1 MRPFPL
7 RVHIASVFL
16 VPPATLAANRLE
28 AIGNAPLLRS
38 GHASEARLDD
48 TILAELGLASL
59 GEATRA
65 RHAQLVP
72 LLNRERDRVGL
83 MLLLR
88 DEACDEARLSFVEA
102 LSGSTA
108 VSLEARGLIN
118 AQRELFEAFTRLIAS
133 AIDAKSP
140 HTGEHC
146 ARVPELA
153 RMLADAAC
161 RQADGPYADFRLD
174 AQQWEAVRLAA
185 WLHDCGKVTTPEFV
199 VEKASKLEAPY
210 NRIHEV
216 RMRFE
221 LLKRDAQIAC
231 LEAIARGES
240 AQQARE
246 ACRVR
251 LAALDEDFAF
261 VARCNLGGESMD
273 DADIER
279 LRRIGETRWLRTLD
293 DRLGLSRD
301 ELDRMPSPAP
311 ALPIAEPLLADRP
324 EHRIARPSM
333 PEFPDALRDRFN
345 MHVPQWL
352 YDRGE
357 LHNLSIRRGTLTE
370 EERYRINE
378 HIVQTQIMLA
388 QLPFPA
394 HLRSVPEIAGNH
406 HERVDGAGYPR
417 GLRMEE
423 MSPLSR
429 MMAIADVFE
438 ALTAA
443 DRPYKPGMKL
453 SQALT
458 LMARMRDQGHLDP
471 ELFEIF
477 LRSGVH
483 LDYARR
489 FIAPGQIDEVDP
501 EDFLQ
506 ARTPG

>member
-1 MRPFPL
+1 
-7 RVHIASVFL
+7 
-16 VPPATLAANRLE
+16 
-28 AIGNAPLLRS
+28 
-38 GHASEARLDD
+38 
-48 TILAELGLASL
+48 
-59 GEATRA
+59 
-65 RHAQLVP
+65 
-72 LLNRERDRVGL
+72 
-83 MLLLR
+83 
-88 DEACDEARLSFVEA
+88 
-102 LSGSTA
+102 
-108 VSLEARGLIN
+108 
-118 AQRELFEAFTRLIAS
+118 
-133 AIDAKSP
+133 
-140 HTGEHC
+140 
-146 ARVPELA
+146 
-153 RMLADAAC
+153 MLADAAC
-161 RQADGPYADFRLD
+161 RQTDGPYAGFRLD

-199 VEKASKLEAPY
+199 VEKATKLEAPY
-210 NRIHEV
+210 NRIHEI

-231 LEAIARGES
+231 LEAIARGEP
-240 AQQARE
+240 AQQANA
-246 ACRVR
+246 ACRLR
-251 LAALDEDFAF
+251 LATLDEDFAF

-273 DADIER
+273 DADVER

-311 ALPIAEPLLADRP
+311 TLPTAEPLLADRP
-324 EHRIARPSM
+324 EHRIARPPM
-333 PEFPDALRDRFN
+333 PELPDALRERFN
-345 MHVPQWL
+345 MRVPQWL

-388 QLPFPA
+388 QLPFPP

-417 GLRMEE
+417 GLHAEE

-471 ELFEIF
+471 DLFDIF

-483 LDYARR
+483 LEYARR
-489 FIAPGQIDEVDP
+489 FVAPGQIDEVDP
-501 EDFLQ
+501 AQFLQ
-506 ARTPG
+506 VRTPG